1 MKKLMRLLRRVR
13 VRFVQSSRRTKIVV
27 VTMVAVSMVALL
39 TLSLTIHALNKQAE
53 EARQQAA
60 RLEYELSQ
68 LEEKLENLGSSEGAE
83 DAAKDEGYVDKDTI
97 IIATKPQQ

>member
-1 MKKLMRLLRRVR
+1 
-13 VRFVQSSRRTKIVV
+13 
-27 VTMVAVSMVALL
+27 MVALL
-39 TLSLTIHALNKQAE
+39 TLSLTIHNLNQRAE
-53 EARQQAA
+53 EARKQAA

-97 IIATKPQQ
+97 VIQPKPEQ